1 MGKKYI
7 KNITDDKSLGYESAI
22 MSFKENGKRIT
33 LKPGEKAETKLNGE
47 NVDGKRLQLIDV
59 KKEDKNDN

>member
-7 KNITDDKSLGYESAI
+7 KNITDDKKYGYESAI
-22 MSFKENGKRIT
+22 MSFNENGKRIT